1 MPESAQASEDEATA
15 VAKAYDFMLYKLD
28 SDSYTRRPR
37 VSTEGG
43 LECPG
48 ECDFRQ
54 VSLPEYAIS
63 NERLL
68 FPLFDINVVI
78 VWRSLLI
85 EGYHAGILGVS
96 TVDLLLH
103 RKV

>member
-1 MPESAQASEDEATA
+1 MPGSSQAPSDEVTA
-15 VAKAYDFMLYKLD
+15 VAKACVFMLLKLD
-28 SDSYTRRPR
+28 SDHYIRRPR

-68 FPLFDINVVI
+68 FPLFDIDVVI

-85 EGYHAGILGVS
+85 EGYHAGILGVY